1 MISGLWTL
9 GEVGFLN
16 VVLGLGLGFADDVVF
31 RIFFFEKLRN

>member
-16 VVLGLGLGFADDVVF
+16 VVLGFADDVVF
-31 RIFFFEKLRN
+31 RVFF